1 MGALRFPH
9 YATHRPYHPV
19 IEYAGWIRR
28 LALKR
33 GSERK
38 AAAAIEDLARVS
50 ARCSFSSPCSSTVTT
65 LRVHSPFRAMH
76 LAIEHLLTS
85 FARHAPDAA
94 RLVVK
99 LHPLDSGNIDW
110 RAVTGHIRADLGIAD
125 RLVMVDG
132 GGLDKIVA
140 RCQAVV
146 TVHSTVGGLALA
158 RGLPVIALGRA
169 VYDIPGLTHQGELAE
184 FWNAPKPPEAD
195 LFDAFRRVLAARCLI
210 PGSFFSERGLRLA
223 VEAAVDRLEAIDFAP
238 PIAASSANDPQCSN
252 LRVEDLRPRGQ
263 GPMLEPAR
271 CVRETD
277 RAFFAE
283 RIDDDAGKPM
293 RRQIDPSRG

>member
-1 MGALRFPH
+1 
-9 YATHRPYHPV
+9 
-19 IEYAGWIRR
+19 
-28 LALKR
+28 
-33 GSERK
+33 
-38 AAAAIEDLARVS
+38 
-50 ARCSFSSPCSSTVTT
+50 
-65 LRVHSPFRAMH
+65 
-76 LAIEHLLTS
+76 
-85 FARHAPDAA
+85 
-94 RLVVK
+94 
-99 LHPLDSGNIDW
+99 
-110 RAVTGHIRADLGIAD
+110 
-125 RLVMVDG
+125 MVDG
-132 GGLDKIVA
+132 GDLDKIVA
-140 RCQAVV
+140 RRAVI
-146 TVHSTVGGLALA
+146 TVNSTVGGLALA

-169 VYDIPGLTHQGELAE
+169 VYDIPELTHQGKFAE
-184 FWNAPKPPEAD
+184 FWNAPKPAEAD